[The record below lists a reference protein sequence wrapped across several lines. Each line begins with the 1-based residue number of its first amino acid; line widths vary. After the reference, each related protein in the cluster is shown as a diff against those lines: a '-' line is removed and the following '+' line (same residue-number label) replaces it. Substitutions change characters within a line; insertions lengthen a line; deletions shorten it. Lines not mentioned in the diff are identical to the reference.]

1 MAWNQPGGGD
11 RDPWGG
17 GNRNDG
23 PPDLDE
29 VVKNLQ
35 KKLGGL
41 FGKSRGNGGGESSGG
56 GGGFPSGI
64 GGKGVAALLVV
75 AAAVWA
81 ASGFY
86 IVQPAERGVVLRFG
100 AFGDVTQPGPNWHI
114 PYPIE
119 EVIKV
124 NVDNVENFQ
133 VEAHML
139 TRDENIVDLELKVQY
154 RISAPETYLFR
165 DFAPEK
171 TIRDA
176 TETTLREVVGQN
188 PLDSIIVSEN
198 RSQIADAVE
207 QGLRTL
213 VERYQ
218 TGLEIVGVNIQ
229 RAGAPPAVKEAFDD
243 VNKAREDKERFE
255 NKAEAYANE
264 IVPRARGASA
274 RRLEDAKAYRAQVI
288 AEAEGESAR
297 FLSLLGEYKRA
308 PEVTRQRLYLETVEQ
323 VYSDTSKV
331 VMDTNSSNNLTYIP
345 LDQLMKQRTRT
356 APQQEQFDDLGTTAA
371 DPGDSQAT
379 ERVDSRGSRDRRAR

>member
-41 FGKSRGNGGGESSGG
+41 FGKSRNNGGGGESS

-64 GGKGVAALLVV
+64 GGKGIAALVV
-75 AAAVWA
+75 LAAAVWG

-86 IVQPAERGVVLRFG
+86 IIQPAERGIVLRFG
-100 AFGDVTQPGPNWHI
+100 AFEDVTQPGPNWHI

-119 EVIKV
+119 DVIKV
-124 NVDNVENFQ
+124 DVDKVYNFP

-139 TRDENIVDLELKVQY
+139 TRDENIVDPELKVQY
-154 RISAPETYLFR
+154 RISSPETYLFR

-198 RSQIADAVE
+198 RSQIAEAVE

-213 VERYQ
+213 VKRYQ

-229 RAGAPPAVKEAFDD
+229 RAGAPLAVKEAFDD

-264 IVPRARGASA
+264 IVPRARGAAA
-274 RRLEDAKAYRAQVI
+274 RRLEDAKAYKAQVI
-288 AEAEGESAR
+288 AEAEGESQR
-297 FLSLLGEYKRA
+297 FLSLLGEYKKA
-308 PEVTRQRLYLETVEQ
+308 PAVTRQRLYLETVEK
-323 VYSDTSKV
+323 VYGDTSKV
-331 VMDTNSSNNLTYIP
+331 IMDTDSSNNLTYIP
-345 LDQLMKQRTRT
+345 LDQLMKQRTR
-356 APQQEQFDDLGTTAA
+356 AVPQQEKFYDLETTAT

-379 ERVDSRGSRDRRAR
+379 ERVDSRGSRDRRTR

>member
-41 FGKSRGNGGGESSGG
+41 FGKSRNNGGGGESS

-64 GGKGVAALLVV
+64 GGKGIAALVV
-75 AAAVWA
+75 LAAAVWG

-86 IVQPAERGVVLRFG
+86 IIQPAERGIVMRFG
-100 AFGDVTQPGPNWHI
+100 AFEAVTQPGPNWHI
-114 PYPIE
+114 PSPIE
-119 EVIKV
+119 DVIKV
-124 NVDNVENFQ
+124 DVDKVYNFP

-154 RISAPETYLFR
+154 RISSPETYLFR

-198 RSQIADAVE
+198 RSQIAEAVE

-213 VERYQ
+213 VKRYQ

-229 RAGAPPAVKEAFDD
+229 RAGAPLAVKEAFDD

-264 IVPRARGASA
+264 IVPRARGAAA
-274 RRLEDAKAYRAQVI
+274 RRLEDAKAYKAQVI
-288 AEAEGESAR
+288 AEAEGESQR
-297 FLSLLGEYKRA
+297 FLSLLGEYKKA
-308 PEVTRQRLYLETVEQ
+308 PAVTRQRLYLETVEK
-323 VYSDTSKV
+323 VYGDTSKV
-331 VMDTNSSNNLTYIP
+331 IMDTDSSNNLTYIP
-345 LDQLMKQRTRT
+345 LDQLMKQRTRA
-356 APQQEQFDDLGTTAA
+356 APQQEKFYDLETTAT

-379 ERVDSRGSRDRRAR
+379 ERVDSRGSRDRRTR

>member
-41 FGKSRGNGGGESSGG
+41 FGKSRNNGGGGESS

-64 GGKGVAALLVV
+64 GGKGIAALVV
-75 AAAVWA
+75 LAAAVWG

-86 IVQPAERGVVLRFG
+86 IIQPAERGIVMRFG
-100 AFGDVTQPGPNWHI
+100 AFEAVTQPGPNWHI
-114 PYPIE
+114 PSPIE
-119 EVIKV
+119 DVIKV
-124 NVDNVENFQ
+124 DVDKVYNFP

-154 RISAPETYLFR
+154 RISSPETYLFR

-198 RSQIADAVE
+198 RSQIAEAVE

-213 VERYQ
+213 VKRYQ

-229 RAGAPPAVKEAFDD
+229 RAGAPLAVKEAFDD

-264 IVPRARGASA
+264 IVPRARGAAA
-274 RRLEDAKAYRAQVI
+274 RRLEDAKAYKAQVI
-288 AEAEGESAR
+288 AEAEGESQR
-297 FLSLLGEYKRA
+297 FLSLLGEYVRA
-308 PEVTRQRLYLETVEQ
+308 PEVTRQRLYLETVEK

-331 VMDTNSSNNLTYIP
+331 VMDTDSSNNLTYIP
-345 LDQLMKQRTRT
+345 LDQLMKQRNRT
-356 APQQEQFDDLGTTAA
+356 DPQQEQLDDLGTAT

-379 ERVDSRGSRDRRAR
+379 ERVDSRGSRDRRTR

>member
-41 FGKSRGNGGGESSGG
+41 FGKSRNKGGGGESS

-64 GGKGVAALLVV
+64 GGKGIAALVV
-75 AAAVWA
+75 LAAAVWG

-86 IVQPAERGVVLRFG
+86 IIQPAERGIVLRFG
-100 AFGDVTQPGPNWHI
+100 AFEDVTQPGPNWHI

-119 EVIKV
+119 DVIKV
-124 NVDNVENFQ
+124 DVDKVYNFP

-154 RISAPETYLFR
+154 RISSPETYLFR

-198 RSQIADAVE
+198 RSQIAEAVE

-213 VERYQ
+213 VKRYQ

-229 RAGAPPAVKEAFDD
+229 RAGAPLAVKEAFDD

-264 IVPRARGASA
+264 IVPRARGAAA
-274 RRLEDAKAYRAQVI
+274 RRLEDAKAYKAQVI
-288 AEAEGESAR
+288 AEAEGESQR
-297 FLSLLGEYKRA
+297 FLSLLGEYKKA
-308 PEVTRQRLYLETVEQ
+308 PAVTRQRLYLETVEK
-323 VYSDTSKV
+323 VYGDTSKV
-331 VMDTNSSNNLTYIP
+331 IMDTDSSNNLTYIP
-345 LDQLMKQRTRT
+345 LDQLMKQRTR
-356 APQQEQFDDLGTTAA
+356 AVPQQEKFYDLETTAT

-379 ERVDSRGSRDRRAR
+379 ERVDSRGSRDRRTR

>member
-41 FGKSRGNGGGESSGG
+41 FGKSRNKGGGGESS

-64 GGKGVAALLVV
+64 GGKGIAALVV
-75 AAAVWA
+75 LAAAVWG

-86 IVQPAERGVVLRFG
+86 IIQPAERGIVMRFG
-100 AFGDVTQPGPNWHI
+100 AFEAVTQPGPNWHI
-114 PYPIE
+114 PSPIE
-119 EVIKV
+119 DVIKV
-124 NVDNVENFQ
+124 DVDKVYNFP

-154 RISAPETYLFR
+154 RISSPETYLFR

-198 RSQIADAVE
+198 RSQIAEAVE

-213 VERYQ
+213 VKRYQ

-229 RAGAPPAVKEAFDD
+229 RAGAPLAVKEAFDD

-264 IVPRARGASA
+264 IVPRARGAAA
-274 RRLEDAKAYRAQVI
+274 RRLEDAKAYKAQVI
-288 AEAEGESAR
+288 AEAEGESQR
-297 FLSLLGEYKRA
+297 FLSLLGEYKKA
-308 PEVTRQRLYLETVEQ
+308 PAVTRQRLYLETVEK
-323 VYSDTSKV
+323 VYGDTSKV
-331 VMDTNSSNNLTYIP
+331 IMDTDSSNNLTYIP
-345 LDQLMKQRTRT
+345 LDQLMKQRTRA
-356 APQQEQFDDLGTTAA
+356 APQQEKFYDLETTAT

-379 ERVDSRGSRDRRAR
+379 ERVDSRGSRDRRTR

>member
-41 FGKSRGNGGGESSGG
+41 FGKSRNKGGGGESS

-64 GGKGVAALLVV
+64 GGKGIAALVV
-75 AAAVWA
+75 LAAAVWG

-86 IVQPAERGVVLRFG
+86 IIQPAERGIVLRFG
-100 AFGDVTQPGPNWHI
+100 AFEDVTQPGPNWHI

-119 EVIKV
+119 DVIKV
-124 NVDNVENFQ
+124 DVDKVYNFP

-154 RISAPETYLFR
+154 RISSPETYLFR

-198 RSQIADAVE
+198 RSQIAEAVE

-213 VERYQ
+213 VKRYQ

-229 RAGAPPAVKEAFDD
+229 RAGAPLAVKEAFDD

-264 IVPRARGASA
+264 IVPRARGAAA
-274 RRLEDAKAYRAQVI
+274 RRLEDAKAYKAQVI
-288 AEAEGESAR
+288 AEAEGESQR

-308 PEVTRQRLYLETVEQ
+308 PEVTRQRLYLETVEK

-331 VMDTNSSNNLTYIP
+331 VMDTDSSNNLTYIP
-345 LDQLMKQRTRT
+345 LDQLMKQRNRT
-356 APQQEQFDDLGTTAA
+356 DPQQEQLDDLGTAT

-379 ERVDSRGSRDRRAR
+379 ERVDSRGSRDRRTR

>member
-41 FGKSRGNGGGESSGG
+41 FGKSRNNGGGGESS

-64 GGKGVAALLVV
+64 GGKGIAALVV
-75 AAAVWA
+75 LAAAVWG

-86 IVQPAERGVVLRFG
+86 IIQPAERGIVLRFG
-100 AFGDVTQPGPNWHI
+100 AFEDVTQPGPNWHI

-119 EVIKV
+119 DVIKV
-124 NVDNVENFQ
+124 DVDKVYNFP

-154 RISAPETYLFR
+154 RISSPETYLFR

-198 RSQIADAVE
+198 RSQIAEAVE

-213 VERYQ
+213 VKRYQ

-229 RAGAPPAVKEAFDD
+229 RAGAPLAVKEAFDD

-264 IVPRARGASA
+264 IVPRARGAAA
-274 RRLEDAKAYRAQVI
+274 RRLEDAKAYKAQVI
-288 AEAEGESAR
+288 AEAEGESQR
-297 FLSLLGEYKRA
+297 FLSLLGEYKKA
-308 PEVTRQRLYLETVEQ
+308 PAVTRQRLYLETVEK
-323 VYSDTSKV
+323 VYGDTSKV
-331 VMDTNSSNNLTYIP
+331 IMDTDSSNNLTYIP
-345 LDQLMKQRTRT
+345 LDQLMKQRTRA
-356 APQQEQFDDLGTTAA
+356 APQQEKFYDLETTAT

-379 ERVDSRGSRDRRAR
+379 ERVDSRGSRDRRTR

>member
-41 FGKSRGNGGGESSGG
+41 FGKSRNNGGGGESS

-64 GGKGVAALLVV
+64 GGKGIAALVV
-75 AAAVWA
+75 LAAAVWG

-86 IVQPAERGVVLRFG
+86 IIQPAERGIVLRFG
-100 AFGDVTQPGPNWHI
+100 AFEDVTQPGPNWHI

-119 EVIKV
+119 DVIKV
-124 NVDNVENFQ
+124 DVDKVYNFP

-154 RISAPETYLFR
+154 RISSPETYLFR

-198 RSQIADAVE
+198 RSQIAEAVE

-213 VERYQ
+213 VKRYQ

-229 RAGAPPAVKEAFDD
+229 RAGAPLAVKEAFDD

-264 IVPRARGASA
+264 IVPRARGAAA
-274 RRLEDAKAYRAQVI
+274 RRLEDAKAYKAQVI
-288 AEAEGESAR
+288 AEAEGESQR
-297 FLSLLGEYKRA
+297 FLSLLGEYVRA
-308 PEVTRQRLYLETVEQ
+308 PEVTRQRLYLETVEK

-331 VMDTNSSNNLTYIP
+331 VMDTDSSNNLTYIP
-345 LDQLMKQRTRT
+345 LDQLMKQRNRT
-356 APQQEQFDDLGTTAA
+356 DPQQEQLDDLGTAT

-379 ERVDSRGSRDRRAR
+379 ERVDSRGSRDRRTR